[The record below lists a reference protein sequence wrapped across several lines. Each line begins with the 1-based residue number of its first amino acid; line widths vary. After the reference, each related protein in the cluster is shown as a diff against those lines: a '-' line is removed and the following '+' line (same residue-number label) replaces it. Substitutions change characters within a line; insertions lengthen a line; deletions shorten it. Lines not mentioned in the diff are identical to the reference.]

1 MLKGPEMGS
10 SFSIVFFKTPFSFS
24 LGDNPGL
31 LPEFLWPPFSVQA
44 SLLARM
50 CVKNGRVLGL
60 SPSWKH
66 AFPVA
71 VRGTQTFKP

>member
-1 MLKGPEMGS
+1 MLKCTEMGS
-10 SFSIVFFKTPFSFS
+10 SFSIVFFKTSFSFS
-24 LGDNPGL
+24 LGDHPGL
-31 LPEFLWPPFSVQA
+31 LPQFLWPSFSVQA

-50 CVKNGRVLGL
+50 CVTIGRVLGL

-71 VRGTQTFKP
+71 VRETQTFKP